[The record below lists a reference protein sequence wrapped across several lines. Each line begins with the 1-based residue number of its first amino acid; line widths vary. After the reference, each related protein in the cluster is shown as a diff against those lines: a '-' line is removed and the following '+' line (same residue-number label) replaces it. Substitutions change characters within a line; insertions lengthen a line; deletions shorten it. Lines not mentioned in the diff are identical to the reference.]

1 MYNRLLQHYDAAG
14 YSNEEKERIRTT
26 VSQRLGELYMSLDL

>member
-14 YSNEEKERIRTT
+14 YSNEEKERIRNHCQ
-26 VSQRLGELYMSLDL
+26 SKIR